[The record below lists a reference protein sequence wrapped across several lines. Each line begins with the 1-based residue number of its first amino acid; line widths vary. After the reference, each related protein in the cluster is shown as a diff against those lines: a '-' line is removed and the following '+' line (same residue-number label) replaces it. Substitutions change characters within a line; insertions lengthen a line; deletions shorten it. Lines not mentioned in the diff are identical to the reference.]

1 MVEEEDGRLIGG
13 LQLMSWMCAMF
24 RFYTRIF
31 VTYALGWDDFFLVLV
46 MVRAKRMIPDS
57 RIIFC

>member
-1 MVEEEDGRLIGG
+1 
-13 LQLMSWMCAMF
+13 MSWMCAMF

-46 MVRAKRMIPDS
+46 MVCTNRMIPDS